1 MCAHAFGGFSSPSCS
16 NCVLTKT
23 ASDNQKEYGND
34 AAETLRKNFYDNNL
48 LKSVNTGEVASQLVD
63 DVRKMRKIGGFHLTK
78 FICNDKEVL
87 TMIPEEDRKQGKKN

>member
-1 MCAHAFGGFSSPSCS
+1 MLLVVFLHQAAVTVFSQKQHQTIKK
-16 NCVLTKT
+16 NMVMVL
-23 ASDNQKEYGND
+23 QK
-34 AAETLRKNFYDNNL
+34 LRKNFYVNNL

-63 DVRKMRKIGGFHLTK
+63 DVRKMCKVGGFHLTK